1 MPWNKNDYP
10 VSMKNLSARV
20 RNKAVDI
27 ANALLDEGYEEG
39 RAIAIATAQAEK
51 WDQDHPEDKQAD
63 HSHAK
68 SDSHQPEHSHSH
80 SHPSKNRDSESSAG
94 SSHAN
99 MHVVA
104 TDDGWALKK
113 EGRDKPLSTFD
124 TKKEAVAEAKK
135 QASKSGVNTIIH
147 GEDGRIQTNMSS

>member
-51 WDQDHPEDKQAD
+51 WDQDHPEDKQA
-63 HSHAK
+63 
-68 SDSHQPEHSHSH
+68 EHSRSH